1 MIGAPIASQ
10 PFEPVSIP
18 EAEWKRHLC
27 TPAGEP
33 LSEDAQ
39 MGVERALNW
48 VNEHGRPWSFVSEPI
63 DLETKNDRIRLTNCA
78 EFTSR
83 ALAEKLRLGQAH
95 CAVAVAVGAGPSV
108 SAEIQRLWD
117 AERPDEAFFLNA
129 AAAAVAEQL
138 LLRAR
143 KSICDLAEPTGL
155 AALSQESPG
164 YDGWD
169 LGDQCALLDLL
180 AAQPAWSSAAKLDI
194 LQSGML
200 SPEHSQLALFGLGPS
215 AVVQALEPS
224 AIPCVRCSMDPCSHR
239 RMRFAGDIPALVDT
253 ASSVAVETKVAA
265 VIENHYAY
273 PDKALRRWSRELLT
287 IDLCGDQSVEATFRP
302 DCKTCSNMGVPFG
315 FVYSIKLG
323 LRRDGYPIRK
333 LSCRPSDSDY
343 QCMCSCLEDP
353 DGFPQAMISAPDFIG
368 QTLSQILDWNP
379 LVEPA
384 GCLCRQPSRDHK
396 WKIALQTVHYK
407 LYSDE

>member
-1 MIGAPIASQ
+1 MSAEPITVPA
-10 PFEPVSIP
+10 
-18 EAEWKRHLC
+18 AEWKRHLC

-39 MGVERALNW
+39 AGVERALAW
-48 VNEHGRPWSFVSEPI
+48 VNEHSRPWSFVSEPI
-63 DLETKNDRIRLTNCA
+63 DLAMEDDRIRLADGT

-108 SAEIQRLWD
+108 SAQIQRLWD

-180 AAQPAWSSAAKLDI
+180 AAQPAWPSAAKLDI

-265 VIENHYAY
+265 VIENRYAY

-353 DGFPQAMISAPDFIG
+353 DGFPQAMISAPGFTG
-368 QTLSQILDWNP
+368 QTLSQTLEWNP

>member
-1 MIGAPIASQ
+1 MTGAPIASQ

-27 TPAGEP
+27 TPAGAP
-33 LSEDAQ
+33 LREDAQ

-63 DLETKNDRIRLTNCA
+63 DLETENDRIRLTNCT

-95 CAVAVAVGAGPSV
+95 CAVVVTVGAGPSV
-108 SAEIQRLWD
+108 SAEIQRLWN

-129 AAAAVAEQL
+129 AAAATAEQL

-143 KSICDLAEPTGL
+143 KSNCDRAEPTGL

-169 LGDQCALLDLL
+169 LGDQCELLDLL
-180 AAQPAWSSAAKLDI
+180 AAQPAWPSAAKLDI

-224 AIPCVRCSMDPCSHR
+224 VIPCVRCSMDPCSHR
-239 RMRFAGDIPALVDT
+239 RMRFAGDMPALVDT

-265 VIENHYAY
+265 VIENHYDY
-273 PDKALRRWSRELLT
+273 PD
-287 IDLCGDQSVEATFRP
+287 
-302 DCKTCSNMGVPFG
+302 
-315 FVYSIKLG
+315 
-323 LRRDGYPIRK
+323 
-333 LSCRPSDSDY
+333 
-343 QCMCSCLEDP
+343 
-353 DGFPQAMISAPDFIG
+353 
-368 QTLSQILDWNP
+368 
-379 LVEPA
+379 
-384 GCLCRQPSRDHK
+384 
-396 WKIALQTVHYK
+396 
-407 LYSDE
+407 